1 MKCSSGTCKEV
12 NNQSVRLQALGV
24 DLATIQSIVGHA
36 SEDMT
41 KHYLH
46 VQDSIKEEA
55 VQRFAAAFHVD
66 ETHWTE

>member
-1 MKCSSGTCKEV
+1 MA
-12 NNQSVRLQALGV
+12 R
-24 DLATIQSIVGHA
+24 TITVKGIGKASAKPDYVVLSMTLEAIVGHA